1 MKENIGKVLKKVNL
15 NKAFEILYLVFYALI
30 LISVFKRTTKFTFV
44 IPSWFNDLIH
54 GGFPVFIIFKML
66 ASDKWKKK
74 DIAIAILLAGS
85 LYASNVINGWSY
97 RDKEAFIL
105 ETVFLI
111 IGAKGIDS
119 EKMVKVF
126 FLVTAAFLAFSITRS
141 LSGNIQNLIFF
152 QKAHG
157 YKPRISFGII
167 YPTDF
172 AAHVFFTLAAYLWIR
187 GRNAGIMEALVLMAS
202 GAFCYIFCDARN
214 TVICI
219 ALLTIG
225 VLVLKV
231 YYFRL
236 KKKGIKED
244 FTDIEISKAESDDGN
259 KADKKPGKKSG
270 GFRRFV
276 GHVFCNVNAII
287 AFVMIILAY
296 NFDRR
301 ISIFYYANKLLNGR
315 LKYSHFAT
323 LDYSLKPFGQY
334 VKMVGNGGTVLPKKD
349 YYFLDVSYINIMF
362 RFGIV
367 VLLAVLVTLSI
378 ISYRQMRRK
387 NWLRLWVLVVC
398 AVAFTFEHHLM
409 ELAYNPFLIIVL
421 AECFDRDKDGIKDQS
436 TDQSTDKTVEGTEQ

>member
-15 NKAFEILYLVFYALI
+15 NKAFEILYLIFYALI

-44 IPSWFNDLIH
+44 IPPWFNNLIH
-54 GGFPVFIIFKML
+54 GGFPVFIILKML

-85 LYASNVINGWSY
+85 LYASNAINGWSY

-236 KKKGIKED
+236 KKKGITE
-244 FTDIEISKAESDDGN
+244 E
-259 KADKKPGKKSG
+259 KKSG

-323 LDYSLKPFGQY
+323 LDYSLTPFGQY
-334 VKMVGNGGTVLPKKD
+334 VKMVGNGGTVLPKED

-367 VLLAVLVTLSI
+367 VLIAVLVTLSI

-387 NWLRLWVLVVC
+387 NWLRLWVMVVC
-398 AVAFTFEHHLM
+398 AVAFTFEHHLL

-421 AECFDRDKDGIKDQS
+421 AECFDRDRDEIKKQCIDQS
-436 TDQSTDKTVEGTEQ
+436 TEQSIDKTVEGTEQ